1 MQDEYATDLSDYL
14 SQHHEELNAYLSG
27 LFGSRGF
34 AQEITQDLLFYLW
47 NSPVQ
52 VSGGN
57 PMAQLLSMANR
68 LGQYRRRQARVRG
81 GTPLSVR
88 HDLSQLPIRDIRG
101 ETHA

>member
-68 LGQYRRRQARVRG
+68 LGQYRKRQVGVRG
-81 GTPLSVR
+81 VSVR